1 MSTNRLKLSGNSVF
15 FTFVFFFLPLL
26 VITNLGGAPAETP
39 KIYFGYFSICIFL
52 VLTVLMNIKK
62 ELVFNYTPWLV
73 FSLVTLT
80 SMLISCFGSGQFFLS
95 FFGFFDAPSI
105 SVFPYLVS
113 VVICA
118 TVFNLLDSD
127 DTVNFIFDLII
138 SSATISSIY
147 GLIQLLGLDP
157 FFPYLKHVLTERAF
171 STFGNATPFGIFAG
185 VGGILSLTAL
195 LSNPQKR
202 VRDLVV
208 YSTSFLICTLGI
220 FSSGSRG
227 PMLLFILSVLTLLV
241 VAKIKGRLIIFTKKT
256 AYVALTA
263 ATGFVIFFAYSNLG
277 QRISERFQSRSI
289 KAAVSLR
296 LEVAKVAIKSGF
308 DHPLI
313 GHGPSF
319 FASAYYKYRPAS
331 HNLLYEWDSN
341 FLTAHNS
348 IAEAWVTRGFLG
360 VFILFSFVL
369 YVGYF
374 FFKTIIRIDRI
385 EQRVRFLSN
394 FLIIFLISANSLTMF
409 SHFNSLVLLGF
420 FLNLILKNNL
430 LKMPK

>member
-227 PMLLFILSVLTLLV
+227 PMLLF
-241 VAKIKGRLIIFTKKT
+241 
-256 AYVALTA
+256 
-263 ATGFVIFFAYSNLG
+263 YS
-277 QRISERFQSRSI
+277 IRFNSPGCCKNKRSI
-289 KAAVSLR
+289 
-296 LEVAKVAIKSGF
+296 
-308 DHPLI
+308 DHFHKKNGI
-313 GHGPSF
+313 RGTNCGHGIRHF
-319 FASAYYKYRPAS
+319 FC
-331 HNLLYEWDSN
+331 
-341 FLTAHNS
+341 
-348 IAEAWVTRGFLG
+348 I
-360 VFILFSFVL
+360 
-369 YVGYF
+369 
-374 FFKTIIRIDRI
+374 FKFRSTH
-385 EQRVRFLSN
+385 Q
-394 FLIIFLISANSLTMF
+394 
-409 SHFNSLVLLGF
+409 
-420 FLNLILKNNL
+420 
-430 LKMPK
+430 